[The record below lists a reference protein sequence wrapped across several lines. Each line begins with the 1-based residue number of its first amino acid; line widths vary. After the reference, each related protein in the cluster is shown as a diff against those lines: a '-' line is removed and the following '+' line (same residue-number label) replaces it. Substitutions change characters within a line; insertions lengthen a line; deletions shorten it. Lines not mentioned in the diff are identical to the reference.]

1 MGVNEFRRADLWLT
15 PPLGRSVLP
24 KSALAAGLV
33 AFTLTGVAFAQSP
46 EVDAVARPFGEGQ
59 PVEVQCSEPGA
70 FIFVAQGALDDRP
83 SYPDP
88 FVKVGA
94 IPVKLEL
101 PPGVFT
107 LLVEGERITSQS
119 TVFEV
124 RQQPVRVRVN
134 PGSQGLRDLST
145 LMIALGGAAI
155 LGGAVLEASGTGEG
169 DASTKR
175 KITIPLFI
183 AGGLGFASGLTMY
196 FVSGT
201 SIEHDGFVSPSASR
215 ELRFVTTF

>member
-1 MGVNEFRRADLWLT
+1 MSY
-15 PPLGRSVLP
+15 GRSFRTTGLIAFSLT
-24 KSALAAGLV
+24 SA
-33 AFTLTGVAFAQSP
+33 AFAQPP
-46 EVDAVARPFGEGQ
+46 EADAVARPFGKGQ

-70 FIFVAQGALDDRP
+70 YVFVAQGALDARP

-94 IPVKLEL
+94 IPVQLEL

-119 TVFEV
+119 VVFEV
-124 RQQPVRVRVN
+124 RQQPLRVRVN

-145 LMIALGGAAI
+145 LMLALGGAAI
-155 LGGAVLEASGTGEG
+155 LGGAVLEASGTGGG

-183 AGGLGFASGLTMY
+183 GGGVGFASGLTMY

-201 SIEHDGFVSPSASR
+201 SIEHDGFVSPSATR
-215 ELRFVTTF
+215 ELRFVATF